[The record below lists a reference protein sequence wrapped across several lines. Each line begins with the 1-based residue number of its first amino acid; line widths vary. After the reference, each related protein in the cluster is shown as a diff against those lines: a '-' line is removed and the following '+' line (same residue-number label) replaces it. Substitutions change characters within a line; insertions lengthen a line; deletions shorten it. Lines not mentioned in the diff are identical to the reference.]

1 MENIAALA
9 FFLGGSIA
17 IVFLVLGLLKRKK
30 GDTLQAK
37 LYFKKA
43 MLPMSISIAGF
54 IIFGLVAE
62 PVTDT
67 TGGQDVV
74 ESKEREQEETKE
86 VKAVSEEV
94 LKDEIKKD
102 TPKKV
107 EVEKEESPKKT
118 KSEET
123 LVKEESKEEVTPPV
137 ESTTLIEV
145 EPSQEIEKLAKQIIN
160 DDLKNTTIN
169 KIDVNEH
176 MGRNDGTYLVLPHLK
191 WNVKNSAKTTMETL
205 EMYSDHLAAKLADD
219 KNVSEIT
226 VFWEVPYHSEGNNV
240 AKFMYERYGDGMA
253 KVDKWSVLQ

>member
-67 TGGQDVV
+67 TGEQDV
-74 ESKEREQEETKE
+74 
-86 VKAVSEEV
+86 
-94 LKDEIKKD
+94 
-102 TPKKV
+102 V

-191 WNVKNSAKTTMETL
+191 WNVKNSAKTTMEML
-205 EMYSDHLAAKLADD
+205 EIYSDHLAAKLAND